1 MKTAILTAAM
11 MVLMTAATIN
21 AAPDST
27 TTAIPR
33 EQAFKA
39 VVNLQDGDVIQFR
52 VAKPS
57 NEKVTLIIYGEK
69 NNKVYQRNLR
79 KEKGI
84 ALNCDMTQMNKGA
97 YTCVVERNGK
107 EVVRKTITLN

>member
-11 MVLMTAATIN
+11 MILMTAATIN

-27 TTAIPR
+27 TIVMPA

-39 VVNLQDGDVIQFR
+39 SVNLHANDVIQFR
-52 VAKPS
+52 IAKPAG
-57 NEKVTLIIYGEK
+57 EKVYLIIYGER
-69 NNKVYQRNLR
+69 NNKVYQRAFR
-79 KEKGI
+79 KEKVI
-84 ALNCDMTQMNKGA
+84 TLDCDMTNMNKGT

-107 EVVRKTITLN
+107 QVVRKSITLN

>member
-11 MVLMTAATIN
+11 MILMTATTIN

-27 TTAIPR
+27 TTVIPR

-39 VVNLQDGDVIQFR
+39 IVSLHDSDVIQFR
-52 VAKPS
+52 VAKPTG
-57 NEKVTLIIYGEK
+57 EKVTLIIYGER
-69 NNKVYQRNLR
+69 NNKVYQRNIR
-79 KEKGI
+79 KEKVI
-84 ALNCDMTQMNKGA
+84 TLDCVMTNMNKGN

-107 EVVRKTITLN
+107 EVVRKAITLN